1 MPTIDFTVASSG
13 ITVYSDKYLKMPRF
27 VPFDFAGKCQLC
39 KSDAI
44 DLDYVIQPHG
54 CIIYCN
60 RMKRERFV
68 PFDYS
73 TKLDDGCT
81 FFRVKTRGRSMNI
94 PYEKQTGGVVT
105 LDNMDHQQSP
115 EAAPV
120 EREKQQLVLEVGSE
134 EKQKKEGVEEE
145 EIVFVENVKRA
156 KTEGL
161 LQTTTTAATI
171 TPTTTTIDKENEMA
185 AEINF
190 PSVPI
195 VVIDDVEDKPKVQKT
210 PSDVI
215 TQSEQMEVD
224 KNISNDGKELG
235 DGLKKSGEV
244 EIITEQIVA

>member
-1 MPTIDFTVASSG
+1 
-13 ITVYSDKYLKMPRF
+13 
-27 VPFDFAGKCQLC
+27 
-39 KSDAI
+39 
-44 DLDYVIQPHG
+44 
-54 CIIYCN
+54 
-60 RMKRERFV
+60 
-68 PFDYS
+68 
-73 TKLDDGCT
+73 
-81 FFRVKTRGRSMNI
+81 MNI

-145 EIVFVENVKRA
+145 IVFVENVKRA

-161 LQTTTTAATI
+161 IQTATAAAAT
-171 TPTTTTIDKENEMA
+171 TTTTIDKENEMA

-195 VVIDDVEDKPKVQKT
+195 VVIDDVEDIPKVQKT